1 MHIKDCINNLL
12 YEDGSV
18 AHFAAAPMGCVTS
31 TTQATEESK
40 AQQEK

>member
-18 AHFAAAPMGCVTS
+18 AHFTAAPMGCVTS